1 MYRMP
6 RQQRSGGRLII
17 KPFYWLVGV
26 LFGLVLVGCTA
37 EMDVTVL
44 PDEQW
49 EGMISIEL
57 PAEMVESMG
66 GIEELRSQ
74 MESESDMP
82 SEDFNPEDFRI
93 EETSDGGA
101 RMIGETSGQGFEDM
115 NEGFFD
121 GTATISTNDQG
132 HVTISNTYEDMDELG
147 MGITMNV
154 RISGGEIIDSNAD
167 RVEGSTAIW
176 ENPSSVE
183 VTLVPG
189 RPTGGVSG
197 IAAGGGSGTM
207 FLIIAAVIAII
218 VVLGIV
224 GVVVFFV
231 MKGKKQPPQP
241 PQQPPQPPQQPPQPP
256 AETTS

>member
-1 MYRMP
+1 
-6 RQQRSGGRLII
+6 
-17 KPFYWLVGV
+17 
-26 LFGLVLVGCTA
+26 
-37 EMDVTVL
+37 
-44 PDEQW
+44 
-49 EGMISIEL
+49 MISIEL